1 MSKKLN
7 KQKTAQI
14 VAPKA
19 TASPGKNE
27 QTVLQPEE
35 KKPLTEHE
43 RIALTT
49 CENTLRMHQGVFRA
63 MGWALKTI
71 KEGSLQR
78 MTGKTFEE
86 YCRDTWSLSD
96 KHAYRLIKAA
106 ECMEKLDQE
115 LSPIGEKR
123 LPVNESQVRE
133 LLELDEKQ
141 WVKAW
146 QQVLKSTDGK
156 AITAEVVA
164 NAVAKILGKTETPV
178 AVVKPKASGVKVAA
192 KKLTTIARLVTEALA
207 EAKPTVEQLQEALR
221 EIQKVLPK
229 EKAKAK

>member
-1 MSKKLN
+1 MRREGGYRLPIGNEQKHMSNKQNKQDSK
-7 KQKTAQI
+7 KQKTALTAAQ
-14 VAPKA
+14 KA
-19 TASPGKNE
+19 TVPAGKNE
-27 QTVLQPEE
+27 QAVLQPED
-35 KKPLTEHE
+35 KKPLTEQE
-43 RIALTT
+43 RIALMT
-49 CENTLRMHQGVFRA
+49 CENTLRMYQGVFRA

-71 KEGSLQR
+71 KEGSLHR

-86 YCRDTWSLSD
+86 YCHDTWSLSD

-106 ECMEKLDQE
+106 ECMEKLEQK

-146 QQVLKSTDGK
+146 NQVLKSTDGK

-164 NAVAKILGKTETPV
+164 NAVARACHELG
-178 AVVKPKASGVKVAA
+178 
-192 KKLTTIARLVTEALA
+192 ARIVCTM
-207 EAKPTVEQLQEALR
+207 
-221 EIQKVLPK
+221 
-229 EKAKAK
+229 